1 MENFQSVI
9 DEILSTYTVNPKDID
24 EQLKERLFR
33 EKLNRI
39 IHHYYK
45 EEDLNKS
52 KNEMIE
58 IITNIVAE
66 HFTENF

>member
-45 EEDLNKS
+45 EEDLDKN